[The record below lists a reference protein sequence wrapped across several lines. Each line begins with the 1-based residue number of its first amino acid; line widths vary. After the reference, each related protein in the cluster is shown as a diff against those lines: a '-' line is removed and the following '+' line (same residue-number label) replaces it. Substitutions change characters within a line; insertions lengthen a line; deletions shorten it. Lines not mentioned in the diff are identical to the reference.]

1 MLPEGTPVLDTPV
14 SSLRIAIL
22 GINYAP
28 EEIGIARYTTDM
40 AGALAARGH
49 QVEVVAGKP
58 YYPAWEVP
66 AAWRGGAWRHDREA
80 GVSITRCAHYVPK
93 VPNGLRR
100 IIHLTSFAVMALK
113 PMVAL
118 ARRPRA
124 QRPQVVMCLAPAL
137 LSVPVAWV
145 AARLAGVPLWIH
157 IQDFE
162 VEAAFATGLVGE
174 NGRAARLAR
183 WVEQRILRLAD
194 VASSISP
201 QMCRKLVEKGFAPDA
216 VLEVRNWANASS
228 HFCTREASP
237 YRVQWDLGTRHVCLY
252 SGNIANKQGIEI
264 LVEAARLLA
273 HRDDIAFVI
282 CGEGPNRAH
291 LMQLAQ
297 GLTNIQF
304 QLLQPL
310 ERLGDLLSLASV
322 HLLPQIPGA
331 ADLVLPSKLTNMLAS
346 GRPIVATAEPDT
358 GLYDEVDGCGL
369 CTPPGDATAL
379 ARAIE
384 TLIDDPARAEAMS
397 VTARHRAVER
407 WSMPAIIDRLALAL
421 GKLSARDARP

>member
-1 MLPEGTPVLDTPV
+1 MWPDAAATMNTPGSP
-14 SSLRIAIL
+14 LRVAIL

-40 AGALAARGH
+40 AIALAERGH
-49 QVEVVAGKP
+49 RVEVVAGKP
-58 YYPAWEVP
+58 YYPAWNVP
-66 AAWRGGAWRHDREA
+66 GEWRGGGWRHARED
-80 GVSITRCAHYVPK
+80 GVEITRCAHYVPA

-100 IIHLTSFAVMALK
+100 VLHLASFAVMALG
-113 PMVAL
+113 PMIRL
-118 ARRPRA
+118 ARRPVA
-124 QRPQVVMCLAPAL
+124 ERPQVVMCIAPAL

-145 AARLAGVPLWIH
+145 AARLAGARLWVH

-174 NGRAARLAR
+174 NGRAGQLAC
-183 WVEQRILRLAD
+183 WVERQILRLAD
-194 VASSISP
+194 IASSISP
-201 QMCRKLVEKGFAPDA
+201 QMCRKLLDKGFAPDA

-228 HFCTREASP
+228 NFCPAEASP
-237 YRVQWDLGTRHVCLY
+237 FRAEWDLGTRHVCLY

-264 LVEAARLLA
+264 LVEAASLLA

-282 CGEGPNRAH
+282 CGEGPNRAR
-291 LMQLAQ
+291 LMELAE

-304 QLLQPL
+304 QFLQPM

-346 GRPIVATAEPDT
+346 GRPIVATAEPGT

-369 CTPPGDATAL
+369 STPPGDAAAL

-384 TLIDDPARAEAMS
+384 TLIDDPEQSARMGDI
-397 VTARHRAVER
+397 ARRRAVER
-407 WSMPAIIDRLALAL
+407 WTMTGIIDKLEAALRRQT
-421 GKLSARDARP
+421 GARA